1 MNQVSAYN
9 GDGPIIPS
17 KTLKDRV
24 RYAMDRAGLSQ
35 SELAEKSGVTRS
47 TVSNWLLGRSAS
59 VKTGVVGSLA
69 KALNVSPEW
78 LMYGQGEID
87 KPMPAE
93 VPAEAVGF
101 VKLINRLDDDQRG
114 ILDAIVSAVD
124 AYTSGVSL
132 DEESD
137 IPDEPPGVE
146 ILTKAYR
153 LLDTEPFRERVNVLP
168 ADAKATLVATLCSML
183 QDEEIEDV
191 EGEIDGVLRICKHL
205 KR

>member
-1 MNQVSAYN
+1 
-9 GDGPIIPS
+9 
-17 KTLKDRV
+17 
-24 RYAMDRAGLSQ
+24 MDRAGLSQ
-35 SELAEKSGVTRS
+35 SELAEKAGVSRS
-47 TVSNWLLGRSAS
+47 SVSNWLLGRSAS

-93 VPAEAVGF
+93 MPAEAVGF

-124 AYTSGVSL
+124 AYTSGVAL
-132 DEESD
+132 EEESD

-153 LLDTEPFRERVNVLP
+153 LLDTESFRERTNALP

-183 QDEEIEDV
+183 QDEDIDDV
-191 EGEIDGVLRICKHL
+191 EGEIDGVLRICKHI